1 LDAALQACEKC
12 AEILNHQYSVEY
24 KRMLTE
30 SKDQSV
36 LNHLHLQ
43 AHTQKHNIDKLLPQY
58 EYLVNSIV
66 ETRLG
71 AKEEE
76 ESFGRA
82 YEVFLIDF

>member
-1 LDAALQACEKC
+1 
-12 AEILNHQYSVEY
+12 
-24 KRMLTE
+24 MLTE

-71 AKEEE
+71 VKEEE

-82 YEVFLIDF
+82 YEVNTTQFLEEILNRMWIDLNLYWNVV